1 MSSEN
6 RWEAV
11 NVLIPESNHF
21 NDESGQLDAPSVVC
35 WHPLYAYNALTQS
48 SPRHSSRIYL
58 ALTVKQVFYGFLDCS
73 LSDFNTLPQH
83 HRDYGGVIGT
93 AGRVATLRRVKGNI
107 LSVKRGHK
115 ATISLSL
122 SQHKPNHVVESRT
135 RSPPPK
141 PVSKRLTPILEQDDS
156 PELDSGILSQS
167 DSIDSGL
174 ENSADSAIHFVDD
187 ASGAT
192 FSRVQHASGACISAE
207 QFMLERPSLN
217 SSLSLHID
225 SPPACAGADLDE
237 PVESL
242 PSLVLTIPTPASPHS
257 PIFSPGVHFTT
268 EKFLEAAEAAAPR
281 DRAPTLPQ
289 CDHGQDGKLCRA
301 CELQLLACRVWFQ
314 NADGGARA
322 ALHEPFVRPAQSTV
336 RTRAVLASLGVG
348 TPCPSG
354 VGLGLADVQGEGEGE
369 GETLRDENDEDDID
383 DPGSLAIEAPP
394 VARPRLVSLG
404 RAISWSRVVLGKLR
418 LRLRTQ
424 RLSMSNTQGSNK
436 LRKHRHS

>member
-1 MSSEN
+1 MVS
-6 RWEAV
+6 W
-11 NVLIPESNHF
+11 F
-21 NDESGQLDAPSVVC
+21 
-35 WHPLYAYNALTQS
+35 
-48 SPRHSSRIYL
+48 
-58 ALTVKQVFYGFLDCS
+58 F
-73 LSDFNTLPQH
+73 LSDFNTLLPQH

-93 AGRVATLRRVKGNI
+93 AGRVTTLRRVKGNI

-115 ATISLSL
+115 TTISLSL
-122 SQHKPNHVVESRT
+122 SQHKPNHMVESRT

-141 PVSKRLTPILEQDDS
+141 LVPKRLTPILEQDGS
-156 PELDSGILSQS
+156 PELDPGILSQS

-174 ENSADSAIHFVDD
+174 ENSADSVIHFVDE

-207 QFMLERPSLN
+207 QFMLERSSLN
-217 SSLSLHID
+217 SSLSLID
-225 SPPACAGADLDE
+225 SPPACAAADLDE
-237 PVESL
+237 HIESL

-268 EKFLEAAEAAAPR
+268 KKFLYAAEAAAPR

-289 CDHGQDGKLCRA
+289 CDHGQEGKLCRA

-336 RTRAVLASLGVG
+336 RTREVLASLGVG
-348 TPCPSG
+348 APCPSG

-369 GETLRDENDEDDID
+369 GENLRDEDDEDDID

-394 VARPRLVSLG
+394 AARPRHVSLG

-418 LRLRTQ
+418 LRLRTP

-436 LRKHRHS
+436 LRKRHHL